1 MPSPTID
8 FVIPLTVPVKAGD
21 ANGALRARAVCCAVE
36 TGFSASEVLLTL
48 PSPTIDFVIPLT
60 VPVKAGD
67 ASGAFRFKAVCEA
80 LRARAVC
87 CAVETGLSASAVLS
101 TLPRPTSTF
110 DNVTT
115 PLRPATDCTGASAA
129 ARSAV

>member
-1 MPSPTID
+1 MRSETGFSASEVSLTLPSPTID
-8 FVIPLTVPVKAGD
+8 FVIPLTVPVKVGD

-67 ASGAFRFKAVCEA
+67 AKGALSESA
-80 LRARAVC
+80 LVMVAAKS
-87 CAVETGLSASAVLS
+87 ASSLSAPANSFKVSNTAGSV
-101 TLPRPTSTF
+101 PTT
-110 DNVTT
+110 V
-115 PLRPATDCTGASAA
+115 
-129 ARSAV
+129 